1 MANSTSITYTN
12 MSNSYKIDQQW
23 LNSYASGHDHSP
35 IFESGSIRASHGVHD
50 HPQVRN
56 CPPAPSNLPAFNQ
69 SHAQQYASTQDGTAL
84 HTGPAN
90 ETGACTCRN
99 RLGRQDRVVCYDGPY
114 HQDSFV
120 YRGNTFGELALN
132 GDTDVQSQPRPY
144 FHASMHALVYHG
156 TPVNHGN
163 EFPVDPTTFP
173 QNDPYS
179 NEDLMMNDTSSTAT
193 PHMEM
198 SAALQRLRSG
208 NPSLNTADPEPI
220 HDFQAPFNPLF
231 NAWES
236 FATEIIRSNNFCA
249 QQLPVSDAPQV
260 LFPIHDGMS
269 TNNNPKGATMLDA
282 SNDIE
287 GPLLKNDDNTNVSRR
302 VNQRSNTRGLRVT
315 CEACRKLKI
324 KCLPRGDSEACEKCH
339 KNGTPC
345 ERKARAAYP
354 KRATKKTLTSAL
366 S

>member
-12 MSNSYKIDQQW
+12 MSNSYEIDQQW
-23 LNSYASGHDHSP
+23 LDSYATGHDHSP
-35 IFESGSIRASHGVHD
+35 IFESGSMGASHGVHD
-50 HPQVRN
+50 HPQVRD
-56 CPPAPSNLPAFNQ
+56 CPPAPSNLPVFNQ

-120 YRGNTFGELALN
+120 YSGSTFGELALN
-132 GDTDVQSQPRPY
+132 GDTDVQPQSQPY
-144 FHASMHALVYHG
+144 FHAPLHAPVNHG

-163 EFPVDPTTFP
+163 ELPVDPTTFP
-173 QNDPYS
+173 QNDPYF

-208 NPSLNTADPEPI
+208 NPFLNTADPEPI

-236 FATEIIRSNNFCA
+236 SATEIIRSNNFCA

-269 TNNNPKGATMLDA
+269 TNNNPRGATMLDA

-287 GPLLKNDDNTNVSRR
+287 GPLLKNGDNTNVSRR

>member
-12 MSNSYKIDQQW
+12 MSNSYEIDQQW
-23 LNSYASGHDHSP
+23 LDSYATGHDHSP
-35 IFESGSIRASHGVHD
+35 IFESGSIRASLGVHD

-56 CPPAPSNLPAFNQ
+56 PAPSNLPAFNQ
-69 SHAQQYASTQDGTAL
+69 SHAQQYASSQDGTAL

-99 RLGRQDRVVCYDGPY
+99 RLGRQNRVVCYDGPY

-120 YRGNTFGELALN
+120 YSGSTFGELASN
-132 GDTDVQSQPRPY
+132 EDTDVQPQPQPY
-144 FHASMHALVYHG
+144 IHAPMHAPVSHG

-163 EFPVDPTTFP
+163 ELPVDPTTFP
-173 QNDPYS
+173 QNDPYF
-179 NEDLMMNDTSSTAT
+179 NEDLMMNDTSSIAT
-193 PHMEM
+193 PHMEI
-198 SAALQRLRSG
+198 
-208 NPSLNTADPEPI
+208 DPEPI
-220 HDFQAPFNPLF
+220 HDFQAPFNPFF

-236 FATEIIRSNNFCA
+236 SATEIIRSIDFCA

-260 LFPIHDGMS
+260 LFSIHDGMS
-269 TNNNPKGATMLDA
+269 TNNNPRGATMLDA
-282 SNDIE
+282 SNNIE

-315 CEACRKLKI
+315 CEVCRKLKI
-324 KCLPRGDSEACEKCH
+324 KCLPRGDGEACEKCH